1 MYVLLYLLILC
12 VFLLGIVPNVPQ
24 PERRRPPNRQSVQGS
39 GLGGGRLGRQE
50 RPLLRA
56 RADQRSTADANR
68 VQDAVAVLAENLH
81 LVSFH
86 ISWCQ

>member
-1 MYVLLYLLILC
+1 LLVLVG
-12 VFLLGIVPNVPQ
+12 VFPNFPQ

-56 RADQRSTADANR
+56 RADQRSIANANR
-68 VQDAVAVLAENLH
+68 VQDAVAVLAENIH
-81 LVSFH
+81 LVSFFR
-86 ISWCQ
+86 ISISERQ